1 MRFGI
6 ALLSLVGA
14 KLKLKTAQAFYK
26 FDPQVEKWDSD
37 WDYLDNAKCKG
48 TKHLFFVSQIAEE
61 ECCSPRSE
69 NLAKSAANRVWELSR
84 TISDKVTVTSFS
96 DGFGGLLFY
105 QELDDFFDNK
115 CDYFMRPELEIFGD
129 VDKQD
134 PVVYERSENMCFKER
149 KNSCIDFVGTYLDRK
164 LQDEYSQGKDSQDKD
179 SHGKDSQDKES
190 QEKDSQGKD
199 SQDKENQE
207 KDSQGKDSQD
217 KDCQGNDSQDKESQ
231 EKDSQGKDSQD
242 KDCQDKD
249 SQGKDSQDKDSQDK
263 DSQGKDSQ
271 GKDSQGKDSKGKYS
285 PEEVQVYIL
294 PPKVIQYVTLKLL
307 QLPTSSWSRYIFN
320 KASITWLQINSSGN
334 VFAHSIND
342 CSYEGANRALY
353 EEDR

>member
-26 FDPQVEKWDSD
+26 FEPQVEKWDSD
-37 WDYLDNAKCKG
+37 WDYLDNADCKG

-84 TISDKVTVTSFS
+84 TMSDRVTVTSFS
-96 DGFGGLLFY
+96 DGFGGLPFY
-105 QELDDFFDNK
+105 QELDNFFDNK
-115 CDYFMRPELEIFGD
+115 CDYFVRPELEIFGD
-129 VDKQD
+129 VDEQD
-134 PVVYERSENMCFKER
+134 PVVYDRSENLCFKER
-149 KNSCIDFVGTYLDRK
+149 KRSCIDFVGTYLDRK
-164 LQDEYSQGKDSQDKD
+164 LQDEGSQVKDSLDEDSQGEDTQGKNSKSKDSLEKDSQGKISLGKGSQ
-179 SHGKDSQDKES
+179 S
-190 QEKDSQGKD
+190 KDSQGKD
-199 SQDKENQE
+199 SHGKNTQGKN
-207 KDSQGKDSQD
+207 SQGKNR
-217 KDCQGNDSQDKESQ
+217 K
-231 EKDSQGKDSQD
+231 GKN
-242 KDCQDKD
+242 
-249 SQGKDSQDKDSQDK
+249 SQDKDSQSKGSQSK
-263 DSQGKDSQ
+263 DSQDEDSQ
-271 GKDSQGKDSKGKYS
+271 EENSR
-285 PEEVQVYIL
+285 EEVQVYIL

-334 VFAHSIND
+334 VYAHSIND
-342 CSYEGANRALY
+342 CSYDGANRALY

>member
-26 FDPQVEKWDSD
+26 FEPQVEKWDSD
-37 WDYLDNAKCKG
+37 WDYLDNADCKG

-84 TISDKVTVTSFS
+84 TMSDRVTVTSFS
-96 DGFGGLLFY
+96 DGFGGLPFY

-129 VDKQD
+129 VDEQD
-134 PVVYERSENMCFKER
+134 PVVYERSENLCFKDR
-149 KNSCIDFVGTYLDRK
+149 KSSCIDFVGTYLDRK
-164 LQDEYSQGKDSQDKD
+164 LQDEDD
-179 SHGKDSQDKES
+179 
-190 QEKDSQGKD
+190 QEKDSL
-199 SQDKENQE
+199 
-207 KDSQGKDSQD
+207 
-217 KDCQGNDSQDKESQ
+217 
-231 EKDSQGKDSQD
+231 
-242 KDCQDKD
+242 
-249 SQGKDSQDKDSQDK
+249 DK

-271 GKDSQGKDSKGKYS
+271 GKDSKSIDSQNKNSKGKDSQDKNSKDQDTKNKESHNKGSQSKDTQAKNS
-285 PEEVQVYIL
+285 QEDTKDEDSREEVQVYIL

-334 VFAHSIND
+334 VYAHSIND
-342 CSYEGANRALY
+342 CSYDGANRALY

>member
-6 ALLSLVGA
+6 TLLSLVGA

-37 WDYLDNAKCKG
+37 WDYLDNADCKG

-84 TISDKVTVTSFS
+84 TMSDRVTVTSFS
-96 DGFGGLLFY
+96 DGFGGLPFY
-105 QELDDFFDNK
+105 QELDNFFDNK

-129 VDKQD
+129 VDEQD
-134 PVVYERSENMCFKER
+134 PVVYERSENLCFKDR
-149 KNSCIDFVGTYLDRK
+149 KSSCIDFVGTYLDRK
-164 LQDEYSQGKDSQDKD
+164 LQDEDIQDKDSLDKGSHSKDSQDNK
-179 SHGKDSQDKES
+179 SLDKT
-190 QEKDSQGKD
+190 SQGKNR
-199 SQDKENQE
+199 K
-207 KDSQGKDSQD
+207 GK
-217 KDCQGNDSQDKESQ
+217 K
-231 EKDSQGKDSQD
+231 
-242 KDCQDKD
+242 
-249 SQGKDSQDKDSQDK
+249 SQDK
-263 DSQGKDSQ
+263 DSQGKTSQDKNSQDKDSRGKESIDKKSHNKNSQ
-271 GKDSQGKDSKGKYS
+271 NKDSRGESSQDKDSQSKDSHDKYS
-285 PEEVQVYIL
+285 QDEETQDKDSREEVQVYIL

-334 VFAHSIND
+334 VYAHSIND
-342 CSYEGANRALY
+342 CSYDGANRALY

>member
-6 ALLSLVGA
+6 TLLSLVGA

-37 WDYLDNAKCKG
+37 WDYLDNADCKG

-84 TISDKVTVTSFS
+84 TMSDRVTVTSFS
-96 DGFGGLLFY
+96 DGFGGLPFY
-105 QELDDFFDNK
+105 QELDNFFDNK

-129 VDKQD
+129 VDEQD
-134 PVVYERSENMCFKER
+134 PVVYERSENLCFKDR
-149 KNSCIDFVGTYLDRK
+149 KSSCIDFVGTYLDRK
-164 LQDEYSQGKDSQDKD
+164 LQDEDSQERDSQDKK
-179 SHGKDSQDKES
+179 SHDKGSQSKSSQSKDSKS
-190 QEKDSQGKD
+190 KDSQGKD
-199 SQDKENQE
+199 IKNKESYDKGSQS
-207 KDSQGKDSQD
+207 KDSQGKYSRD
-217 KDCQGNDSQDKESQ
+217 KDTKDKNSQ
-231 EKDSQGKDSQD
+231 EEDTKDENSR
-242 KDCQDKD
+242 
-249 SQGKDSQDKDSQDK
+249 
-263 DSQGKDSQ
+263 
-271 GKDSQGKDSKGKYS
+271 
-285 PEEVQVYIL
+285 EEVQVYIL

-307 QLPTSSWSRYIFN
+307 QLPTNSWSRYIFN

-334 VFAHSIND
+334 VYAHSIND
-342 CSYEGANRALY
+342 CSYDGANRALY